1 MVCFSATFSLSGT
14 YRCWKQRQHKLLAPC
29 QQSRLC
35 RVGSLCRAQC
45 PNYRGA
51 DCKAETCK
59 PLHANMFQQGKQHTW
74 QKAQLGR
81 SPANFAQVLSSS
93 LGAAEGHLSA
103 MGSHCLSA
111 LTDESRPFSCHNSCS
126 DQARLIKYSVPAS
139 SSSLSQQ
146 WGVTLMLFCSVPFLW
161 WPACALCFALNTGK
175 ESQVDLSSP
184 ILYGPF
190 QWWVLGPKQSV
201 CCVFL

>member
-1 MVCFSATFSLSGT
+1 MPKRVVCFSATFSLSGM
-14 YRCWKQRQHKLLAPC
+14 YSCWKQRQHKLLAPC

-74 QKAQLGR
+74 QKAQLRR

-146 WGVTLMLFCSVPFLW
+146 WGVTLVLENPASVNITMQSLLGSLHVILLSTFSVMTSLCSL
-161 WPACALCFALNTGK
+161 LCIK
-175 ESQVDLSSP
+175 
-184 ILYGPF
+184 YR
-190 QWWVLGPKQSV
+190 
-201 CCVFL
+201 

>member
-29 QQSRLC
+29 QQRRLC

-146 WGVTLMLFCSVPFLW
+146 WGVTLVLENPASVNITMQSLLGSLHVILLSTFSVMTSLCSL
-161 WPACALCFALNTGK
+161 LCIK
-175 ESQVDLSSP
+175 
-184 ILYGPF
+184 YR
-190 QWWVLGPKQSV
+190 
-201 CCVFL
+201 

>member
-146 WGVTLMLFCSVPFLW
+146 WGVTLVLENPASVNITMQSLLGSLHVILLSTFSVMTSLCSL
-161 WPACALCFALNTGK
+161 LCIK
-175 ESQVDLSSP
+175 
-184 ILYGPF
+184 YR
-190 QWWVLGPKQSV
+190 
-201 CCVFL
+201 

>member
-74 QKAQLGR
+74 QKAQLRR

-146 WGVTLMLFCSVPFLW
+146 WGVTLVLENPASVNITMQSLLGSLHVILLSTFSVMTSLCSL
-161 WPACALCFALNTGK
+161 LCIK
-175 ESQVDLSSP
+175 
-184 ILYGPF
+184 YR
-190 QWWVLGPKQSV
+190 
-201 CCVFL
+201 

>member
-93 LGAAEGHLSA
+93 LGAAEGHFSA

-146 WGVTLMLFCSVPFLW
+146 WGVTLVLENPASVNITMQSLLGSLHVILLSTFSVMTSLCSL
-161 WPACALCFALNTGK
+161 LCIK
-175 ESQVDLSSP
+175 
-184 ILYGPF
+184 YR
-190 QWWVLGPKQSV
+190 
-201 CCVFL
+201 